1 MSVPFIHYH
10 YLFHSVQSL
19 LIKQWNKGRVI
30 EECAKSYQ
38 NASKLI
44 GLHFDSKAKHTSKK
58 KSKVHKSFPVFVFM
72 LNFDF

>member
-1 MSVPFIHYH
+1 MSVPFVHYH

-19 LIKQWNKGRVI
+19 PIKQWNKARVT
-30 EECAKSYQ
+30 EECAQIYH

-58 KSKVHKSFPVFVFM
+58 IKGPQEFSCICIHA
-72 LNFDF
+72 